1 MDLGKMNLAQLN
13 AELAKMARAAN
24 RRIERATPG
33 QRNAMAY
40 YTRHYTTR
48 QSEKYGFVFKQGAAK
63 TMREAKQRLAEL
75 NRFMEDAKQTTT
87 RKGWEKLKRE
97 NVERAGKTIREA
109 LDLDIS
115 DDELTVILKELGANK
130 DKREYYTVLN
140 NVSAAKAD
148 KGDDLTP
155 AEVRKAMRERRS
167 EQESVMRVLR
177 GRKK

>member
-33 QRNAMAY
+33 QRSALE
-40 YTRHYTTR
+40 HYTQGYATR
-48 QSEKYGFVFKQGAAK
+48 ESAKYGRVFKQGAAK
-63 TMREAKQRLAEL
+63 TIREARQRLAEL
-75 NRFMEDAKQTTT
+75 QRFTEAETTT
-87 RKGWEKLKRE
+87 RKGWEKLKRA
-97 NVERAGKTIREA
+97 NVEKAGETIREA

-115 DDELTVILKELGANK
+115 DEELAIIFKELGANK
-130 DKREYYTVLN
+130 NKREFYAVLN
-140 NVSAAKAD
+140 NVAAAKAD

-155 AEVRKAMRERRS
+155 AEVRKAMRERQS

-177 GRKK
+177 SRKK